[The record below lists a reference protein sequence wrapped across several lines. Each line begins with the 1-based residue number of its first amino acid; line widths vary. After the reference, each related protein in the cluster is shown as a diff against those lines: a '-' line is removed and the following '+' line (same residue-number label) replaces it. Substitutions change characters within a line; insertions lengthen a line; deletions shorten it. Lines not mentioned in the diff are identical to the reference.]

1 MKSLKIREIPLKN
14 GYKYIGHAKVSVKN
28 GYEDV
33 TPVGPG
39 VVYNE
44 DGFIL
49 AEKFDWDGSAHGVYL
64 LANTKHGYREVG
76 CAERNYRHGA
86 VLRTGVNERGIE
98 YGNLSIYNGGQPN
111 GYFLAE
117 SGKRARIDYYNNGC
131 LHGRCLLFDGSDLR
145 LGVNTSDGT
154 KKIESS
160 RARAEG
166 VLPEGVFSPMR
177 LGEFSFDGALGCLM
191 DETSREKKD
200 GLGIDVSKSGVTL
213 LGQFTDGRLN
223 GVGVKRT
230 KDGVTLGNFRDG
242 VEVGA
247 YVTFKPGGPANMV
260 CKGADGVSLT
270 VILPDPRGCAAVTVR
285 HGETVISTDF
295 VSAVDFLKDGD
306 RCRLEYDQSSA
317 ALETKRL
324 PEAQLNNVIRP
335 FTTEFTDKRAALE
348 STEDMAAFVRK
359 KPKIN
364 IDLTKKAEEKPSKKA
379 ASEPL
384 DGMSGAEE
392 SHPTKKRS
400 AKAHRPERTSAK
412 AHRPEKSR
420 PSRSS
425 SSGGE
430 FRVSAVEIV
439 CTVAMALLVILALSG
454 VTNTLV
460 AAIEKFV
467 FSTYPSY
474 YEFSLMELAEEWLNR
489 EIDAFFLLVPI
500 IGLVKIIAALLS
512 FVGQML
518 LYVLL
523 AIGHVIIFILGM
535 GFNVLIIYVAAPAI
549 TIFLIIRAVRN
560 KDVSPLW
567 FILSI
572 VMTILYYLF
581 SMVTLR

>member
-14 GYKYIGHAKVSVKN
+14 GYKYIGHARVSVKN

-64 LANTKHGYREVG
+64 LVNRRQGYREVG

-98 YGNLSIYNGGQPN
+98 YGHFSIYNSGDPN

-131 LHGRCLLFDGSDLR
+131 LHGRCLLFDGSELR
-145 LGVNTSDGT
+145 LGINTSDGT

-160 RARAEG
+160 RAMAEG
-166 VLPEGVFSPMR
+166 VLPEGIFSRMR
-177 LGEFSFDGALGCLM
+177 LGEFDFDGRLGCLM
-191 DETSREKKD
+191 DESSREKKD
-200 GLGIDVSKSGVTL
+200 GFGIDVSKSGVTL
-213 LGQFTDGRLN
+213 LGQFTDGKLN
-223 GVGVKRT
+223 GVGVMRT

-242 VEVGA
+242 VAHGTQVK
-247 YVTFKPGGPANMV
+247 FSLGGPATMV
-260 CKGADGVSLT
+260 CEGADGKSLSVVLPVPRASASVS
-270 VILPDPRGCAAVTVR
+270 IR

-295 VSAVDFLKDGD
+295 VSTVDFLKDGD
-306 RCRLEYDQSSA
+306 RCRLDYDQNTGTLA
-317 ALETKRL
+317 TKRL

-335 FTTEFTDKRAALE
+335 FTAEFTDSRAALE
-348 STEDMAAFVRK
+348 STEDMAAFVRT
-359 KPKIN
+359 KPKTY
-364 IDLTKKAEEKPSKKA
+364 IDLTKKAEEKPSKKTDD
-379 ASEPL
+379 EPL

-392 SHPTKKRS
+392 SRPTKKRS
-400 AKAHRPERTSAK
+400 TRAPRPEKARPERERTTRSA
-412 AHRPEKSR
+412 
-420 PSRSS
+420 

-439 CTVAMALLVILALSG
+439 CTVAMLLLVVLALSG

-460 AAIEKFV
+460 AAIEDFV
-467 FSTYPSY
+467 FSTYPEY
-474 YEFSLMELAEEWLNR
+474 YEFSLIKMATEWLQEDPDVSALAAPFVWLFR
-489 EIDAFFLLVPI
+489 I
-500 IGLVKIIAALLS
+500 ICAI
-512 FVGQML
+512 
-518 LYVLL
+518 L
-523 AIGHVIIFILGM
+523 AIPAQ
-535 GFNVLIIYVAAPAI
+535 LIIYVLLSVGFVIVFLLGMSFNLLIIYIAAPAI

-560 KDVSPLW
+560 KDVLPLW

-572 VMTILYYLF
+572 IMTILYYLF